1 MSNRRSKHEGTHCVR
16 ADGRHVYKLRWDGKR
31 HEFYGRTK
39 AEAREKMREGIRRLE
54 AQKPVRDASITLA
67 EWLAL
72 WKEEPLDGRSTGRGP
87 LKETTKENY
96 RAMARLYI
104 EDDAIGA
111 TRLDQLKKSHVE
123 SWVARMRGAKHKES
137 TIRTAYHVLR
147 LALEAAVDDEL
158 LAANPAAKVARPVG
172 SGDEARH
179 LSPDEL
185 RRFLTAV
192 KDYRYHAA
200 LELIAATGMRRGEA
214 LALKWSDVDLVDG
227 IVHVR
232 GTLAR
237 VDGELVVTDTK
248 TRKSKRDYPLAPG
261 VVDILA
267 RHKDEQEA
275 EAKKLKGIRIVRFGQ
290 EHDAY
295 EKTGYV
301 FTTETGQPVD
311 GRTVLRTMHAAA
323 KKAKLDGVCIHTL
336 RHSWASA
343 MVNGGEPLTAVQ
355 DLLGHSDIRTTQRY
369 LHGDAEVT
377 KTTATKMAEMIG
389 I

>member
-1 MSNRRSKHEGTHCVR
+1 MGRRSNHEGTPR
-16 ADGRHVYKLRWDGKR
+16 KRKDGRWQYRVVWDGKE
-31 HEFYGRTK
+31 HYFYGRTK
-39 AEAREKMREGIRRLE
+39 REALDAFSKGKRRLE
-54 AQKPVRDASITLA
+54 ESKPAKDSTITLA
-67 EWLAL
+67 AWLA
-72 WKEEPLDGRSTGRGP
+72 WWTKGPLDGRSTNRGP
-87 LKETTKENY
+87 LKESTKENY
-96 RAMARLYI
+96 RDMARLYL
-104 EDDAIGA
+104 ETDEIGGM
-111 TRLDQLKKSHVE
+111 RLDKLKKTHVE
-123 SWVARMRGAKHKES
+123 AWVARMRSAKLKES

-158 LAANPAAKVARPVG
+158 LAVNPAAKVSRPPACTE
-172 SGDEARH
+172 EARH

-185 RRFLTAV
+185 RRFMAV
-192 KDYRYHAA
+192 VKSYRYHAA

-227 IVHVR
+227 IVRVR

-237 VDGELVVTDTK
+237 VDGELVVTTTK
-248 TRKSKRDYPLAPG
+248 TKKSNRDYPLAPG

-275 EAKKLKGIRIVRFGQ
+275 EAKALKGVVVELFGGKIKTV
-290 EHDAY
+290 Y
-295 EKTGYV
+295 EKTGHV

-311 GRTVLRTMHAAA
+311 GRAVLRTMHAAA

-355 DLLGHSDIRTTQRY
+355 SLLGHSDIRTTQRY
-369 LHGDAEVT
+369 LHDDADVT
-377 KTTATKMAEMIG
+377 KTTATKMAGLIG
-389 I
+389 L

>member
-1 MSNRRSKHEGTHCVR
+1 MNNRRSNHEGTYTLR

-39 AEAREKMREGIRRLE
+39 TEARTKMREGIRRLE
-54 AQKPVRDASITLA
+54 EAKPAKDSTATLA
-67 EWLAL
+67 EWLAW
-72 WKEEPLDGRSTGRGP
+72 WKEEPLDGRSSKRGP
-87 LKETTKENY
+87 LKESTKENY
-96 RAMARLYI
+96 RDMARLYI
-104 EDDAIGA
+104 ENDAIGA
-111 TRLDQLKKSHVE
+111 TRLDKLKKTHVE
-123 SWVARMRGAKHKES
+123 AWVARMRVAKHKES
-137 TIRTAYHVLR
+137 TTRTAYHVLR
-147 LALEAAVDDEL
+147 LALESAVDDEL
-158 LAANPAAKVARPVG
+158 LATNPAAKVARPTP
-172 SGDEARH
+172 SDEEARH

-185 RRFLTAV
+185 RLFLTVV
-192 KDYRYHAA
+192 KSYRYHAA

-214 LALKWSDVDLVDG
+214 LALKWSDLDLVEG

-237 VDGELVVTDTK
+237 IDGGLAVTTTK
-248 TRKSKRDYPLAPG
+248 TKKSNRDYPLAPS

-267 RHKDEQEA
+267 RHKDEQER
-275 EAKKLKGIRIVRFGQ
+275 EAKALRGVQIMRFGKAL
-290 EHDAY
+290 DAY
-295 EKTGYV
+295 ENTGYV

-343 MVNGGEPLTAVQ
+343 MVNSGEPLTAVQ

-377 KTTATKMAEMIG
+377 KATATKMADMIG